1 MYGWRSVFVVSGAIG
16 FLWLPAWLFTSA
28 KIPPM
33 SKSSP
38 QETAPVREMLSD
50 RRFLSLIAAN
60 FLAMTIY
67 SLWTTW
73 TTVFLVSRYG
83 LTREQ
88 ANLSFAWI
96 PPWFF
101 GAGALLGGWLALRL
115 IRRGLPAVR
124 ARVRIATVAAV
135 FAMITAIASAAPG
148 PGWATAAICM
158 SVAAL
163 SCLSVNYYSIPAD
176 LFGPGRAAFGVS
188 MLTAVYGLMQT
199 FLSPLIGKWSEQLGW
214 QPVCMVIAVLPLASV
229 VLLRAAFSRS

>member
-1 MYGWRSVFVVSGAIG
+1 
-16 FLWLPAWLFTSA
+16 
-28 KIPPM
+28 
-33 SKSSP
+33 
-38 QETAPVREMLSD
+38 MLSD
-50 RRFLSLIAAN
+50 RRFLALIGAN

-73 TTVFLVSRYG
+73 TTLFLVSRYG

-115 IRRGLPAVR
+115 IRGGLAALR

-135 FAMITAIASAAPG
+135 FAMMTGLASAAPG
-148 PGWATAAICM
+148 PGWATAAICI
-158 SVAAL
+158 SVAAV
-163 SCLSVNYYSIPAD
+163 SCLSVNYYSIPVD

-214 QPVCMVIAVLPLASV
+214 QPVCTAIAVLPLASV
-229 VLLRAAFSRS
+229 FVLRGAFSRS